1 MSRDA
6 LLTLP
11 NAVSMSRL
19 VLGSLFVVV
28 PSQPARLAIVAAAG
42 ATDMLDGWLAR
53 RTRTASRVGAIV
65 DPIADRLFVLAV
77 IVAFLLEGA
86 LTWGQTLLL
95 LSRDIATTIGFFVA
109 RAVSWL
115 RPVELRARMPGKVVT
130 GLQMSALAAVLLLPA
145 AVHPLV
151 ILVAVAS
158 VIAVADYTAMLWRG
172 RLRRP

>member
-19 VLGSLFVVV
+19 VLASLFVVV
-28 PSQPARLAIVAAAG
+28 PNQPARVAIVAVAG

-53 RTRTASRVGAIV
+53 RTRTASRLGAII

-77 IVAFLLEGA
+77 ILAFLLEGA

-95 LSRDIATTIGFFVA
+95 LSRDVATTIGFFVA
-109 RAVSWL
+109 RTVSWL
-115 RPVELRARMPGKVVT
+115 RPVQLKARLPGKLVT
-130 GLQMSALAAVLLLPA
+130 ALQMAVLVSVLLVPA
-145 AVHPLV
+145 AVHTLV
-151 ILVAVAS
+151 LLVGAVS
-158 VIAVADYTAMLWRG
+158 VVAIVDYTLMLWRE
-172 RLRRP
+172 RER

>member
-19 VLGSLFVVV
+19 VLASLFFAV
-28 PSQPARLAIVAAAG
+28 PSQPARVAIVAVAG

-53 RTRTASRVGAIV
+53 RTRTASRIGAIV
-65 DPIADRLFVLAV
+65 DPIADRLFVLVV
-77 IVAFLLEGA
+77 IGTFLLEGA

-109 RAVSWL
+109 RSVSWL

-130 GLQMSALAAVLLLPA
+130 VLQMAVLVAVLLVPDVVDTLVLVVA
-145 AVHPLV
+145 A
-151 ILVAVAS
+151 AS
-158 VIAVADYTAMLWRG
+158 VVAIADYTVMLWRG
-172 RLRRP
+172 RLR